1 MLLIQCSQIHM
12 VLAGSR
18 ILLQYKLRFLQRT
31 TGRQILKR
39 FSLIVMKNILSDLFM
54 HYVWHISKAPYECSG
69 QRKFEVLKMVFI
81 GLCFVLYNTYF
92 LNTFL
97 WKPASNIILWRPMCG
112 GPVCPTLNSASFTE
126 HPFIYYK
133 IVAST
138 SQIGQQEPF

>member
-39 FSLIVMKNILSDLFM
+39 FSLIFMKNILSDFFM
-54 HYVWHISKAPYECSG
+54 DYVWHMSKVPYECSG
-69 QRKFEVLKMVFI
+69 QRKLEVLKMVFI

-97 WKPASNIILWRPMCG
+97 WKPTSNIILCRPMCG
-112 GPVCPTLNSASFTE
+112 GPVCPTLNSAFFTT
-126 HPFIYYK
+126 HPLICYK

-138 SQIGQQEPF
+138 SKIGQKQPF